1 MSHFAD
7 RLSEAIRARNSRV
20 CVGLDPVQAHL
31 PRALA
36 AAAEQGPDEAA
47 QAVGAFCCAILDAV
61 APYAAVVKPQAAYF
75 EALGPAGYRVLW
87 DVMAYAHGLGLP
99 VILDAKRSDIG
110 STAAAY
116 AAAYFDPPAGLV
128 GPDALTVNPYLGSDG
143 VLPFIEAGGPARGVY
158 VLVKTSNPSSGELQ
172 DLRTATPAG
181 PRVIYRQLGERV
193 AQWGEASVGD
203 YGYSSVGAVVGA
215 TYPEQLAELRA
226 WLPTVPFLVPG
237 YGAQGGAAAD
247 VAGAFDSR
255 GLGAVVNSSR
265 GIIYAGAQEPY
276 ASSDDPDA
284 FAAAAAEAARI
295 MRDDINSVLGL
306 LPPPSG

>member
-1 MSHFAD
+1 MTHFAD
-7 RLSEAIRARNSRV
+7 RLSEAIRASNSRV
-20 CVGLDPVQAHL
+20 CVGLDPVQAQL

-36 AAAEQGPDEAA
+36 QDAARGPDEAA
-47 QAVGAFCCAILDAV
+47 QAFARFCCTIVDAV
-61 APYAAVVKPQAAYF
+61 APLAAVVKPQAAYF
-75 EALGPAGYRVLW
+75 EVLGPAGYRVLW
-87 DVMAYAHGLGLP
+87 DVMAYARRRDLP

-116 AAAYFDPPAGLV
+116 AAAYFQPAAGLV

-143 VLPFIEAGGPARGVY
+143 VLPFIETGCPQHGVY

-193 AQWGEASVGD
+193 AQWGEASVGS
-203 YGYSSVGAVVGA
+203 YGYSSVGAVIGA

-237 YGAQGGAAAD
+237 YGAQGGGAAD

-265 GIIYAGAQEPY
+265 GIIFAGSQEPY
-276 ASSDDPDA
+276 ASSDDPEA
-284 FAAAAAEAARI
+284 YAAAAAEAARA

-306 LPPPSG
+306 LPPPAG

>member
-7 RLSEAIRARNSRV
+7 RLAAAMLARNSRV
-20 CVGLDPVQAHL
+20 CVGLDPEPDRL
-31 PRALA
+31 PPDLRAVA
-36 AAAEQGPDEAA
+36 QQGPHEAT
-47 QAVGAFCCAILDAV
+47 QAVGLFCHALLDAV
-61 APYAAVVKPQAAYF
+61 APLAAVVKPQAAYF
-75 EALGPAGYRVLW
+75 EALGPAGYSVLW
-87 DVMAYAHGLGLP
+87 EVIGYARRLDLP

-116 AAAYFDPPAGLV
+116 AAAYFRPAGGLT

-143 VLPFIEAGGPARGVY
+143 VQPFIEAGCPEHGVY

-181 PRVIYRQLGERV
+181 PRVIYRQMGERV
-193 AQWGEASVGD
+193 AEWGAGSIGE
-203 YGYSSVGAVVGA
+203 YGYSCVGAVVGA
-215 TYPEQLAELRA
+215 TYPEQLSELRE

-237 YGAQGGAAAD
+237 YGAQGGSAAD
-247 VAGAFDSR
+247 VAGAFDDR

-276 ASSDDPDA
+276 ATSDDLDGYV
-284 FAAAAAEAARI
+284 AAAAAAAQA
-295 MRDDINSVLGL
+295 MRDDINAVLD
-306 LPPPSG
+306 LP